1 MDNSRP
7 KHLALHLIKQPV
19 PAIVSI
25 LHRISGLLMFFAL
38 PLLLWMLQESLRSPE
53 TWSQLHGVLT
63 HPLIRLLLLILL
75 WAFLHHFCAG
85 LRFLAVDLHY
95 VRSREQARL
104 TGKMV
109 LVASLVL
116 TALIGEKLW

>member
-7 KHLALHLIKQPV
+7 KHLALHLIKQPSSAV
-19 PAIVSI
+19 VSI

-38 PLLLWMLQESLRSPE
+38 PVLLWGLQDSLHSME
-53 TWSQLHGVLT
+53 GFNQWQLILA
-63 HPLIRLLLLILL
+63 HPLVKLLLLVLL
-75 WAFLHHFCAG
+75 WALLHHFCAG

-95 VRSREQARL
+95 VRSRERARF
-104 TGKMV
+104 TSKIV

-116 TALIGEKLW
+116 TALIGRGLW